1 MHAEDLFVERFVAQL
16 RRCREGADLRDSEE
30 AQKASHGDRYR
41 ALSLPDY
48 P

>member
-1 MHAEDLFVERFVAQL
+1 MYAEEVFVEPFVAQL

-41 ALSLPDY
+41 ALGLPDY